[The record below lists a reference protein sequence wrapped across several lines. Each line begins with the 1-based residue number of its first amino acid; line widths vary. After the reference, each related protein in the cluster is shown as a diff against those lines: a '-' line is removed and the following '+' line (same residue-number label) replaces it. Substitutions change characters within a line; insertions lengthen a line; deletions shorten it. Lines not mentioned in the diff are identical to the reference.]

1 MMKKS
6 NVLTYLVL
14 AVLFILLREPFYEM
28 WSGWGPIARL
38 SAIIPSK
45 LNDFAAM
52 AVIVLGVAAMVA
64 FAQHLSYTGNRWARV
79 FAGSVLYMMIVCR
92 ICYGE
97 YYTAFATIPWL
108 RYADILIPIL
118 VALWIAAYFNQQKEE
133 SSENKNQ
140 ESLEHFFYDDLEEV
154 DFLGR
159 NKLVEDLCQRLIG
172 TGSNKKSATGIAI
185 TGGWGT
191 GKSWVLEHTKE
202 SLKAKGE
209 ICIDFKPWLYGEVDM
224 ARMFYRA
231 LERQLKANG
240 LHVEE
245 LKKAV
250 TEIDNDEMVGFGRAF
265 LSLFGIITRGG
276 GREQTVENIKSKL
289 NELNR
294 PIYVFIDDCDRLA
307 RKELLQV
314 LSLLRNTGD
323 FPGLTYVLAFDK
335 DVVKEIIDNEKGLQ
349 YVGKM
354 INLPINLPPITD
366 GVIADYLNQAARD
379 ITRSEAEDCKPF
391 SKIEITRYLPTV
403 REAKRYL
410 NLLSTDY
417 KRHQERFDKY
427 ILNVE
432 DYCLVE
438 LLKYWQTDV
447 YYALQSSGQRLVG
460 FVKDKWNSPVG
471 LPVKDSYKE
480 GSDLFELI
488 KAMFKP
494 VPDSRDR
501 YGIIGI
507 ANQEYFPLYFEKEP
521 DGKYV
526 DGEEYNQALKK
537 EIIPQKID
545 EWMSEGYTGVMG
557 LLCAGYHAMSRKDVF
572 LAMVKYIWHKCEG
585 IEGGM
590 TMGELTYGY
599 GKGKQHGFRNIMNV
613 IDDTPQIR
621 LLTFQRLTD
630 EDEKEDGVMSLIE
643 EMEYPFELMGIWMDQ
658 LRDVNH
664 TDYPYGEVTY
674 YIEKLWDRLL
684 EKVKNEDGG
693 TLDMIDILASC
704 TLEPAFSKMVLPLVK
719 DNPQRW
725 LGATVMILHEGK
737 KEYYLLK
744 SRGIH
749 ALFGSLEKM
758 YDEMKIIVN
767 TAKDENKAYVEAY
780 QSLIYGLAAMTVN
793 KKDDT
798 ISDKYKEPESLEVDN
813 YPDLATSELLGN
825 GPAMPLADALAQLK
839 ETDFW
844 KGKDLR
850 VHREDPGYYFGTEL

>member
-1 MMKKS
+1 MKKS
-6 NVLTYLVL
+6 NVLIYLIL
-14 AVLFILLREPFYEM
+14 AVLFILLREPLYEM
-28 WSGWGPIARL
+28 WNGWGPVARL
-38 SAIIPSK
+38 SAIVPS
-45 LNDFAAM
+45 LWNDAAAM
-52 AVIVLGVAAMVA
+52 MVIVLGVPAMVVL
-64 FAQHLSYTGNRWARV
+64 AQHLSYSGNRWAR
-79 FAGSVLYMMIVCR
+79 FYTGCVLYMSVVFR

-108 RYADILIPIL
+108 RYADILIPVL
-118 VALWIAAYFNQQKEE
+118 VAMWIAAYFNQYKESQFEGHSEE
-133 SSENKNQ
+133 SSQ
-140 ESLEHFFYDDLEEV
+140 HFFYDDMEEV

-159 NKLVEDLCQRLIG
+159 KKLVEDLCQRLAE
-172 TGSNKKSATGIAI
+172 TERNSKSATGIAI

-191 GKSWVLEHTKE
+191 GKSWVLEHIKAN
-202 SLKAKGE
+202 LKAKGE

-224 ARMFYRA
+224 ARMFYKS
-231 LERQLKANG
+231 LESQLKANG
-240 LHVEE
+240 LHIEE

-265 LSLFGIITRGG
+265 LSLFGVITRGG
-276 GREQTVENIKSKL
+276 GREQTVEDIKSRL
-289 NELNR
+289 NEQNR

-307 RKELLQV
+307 KKELLQV
-314 LSLLRNTGD
+314 LSLIRNTGD

-335 DVVKEIIDNEKGLQ
+335 DVVKEIIGSEKGLQ

-354 INLPINLPPITD
+354 INLSINLPPIAD
-366 GVIADYLNQAARD
+366 DVIADYLNQAAGE
-379 ITRSEAEDCKPF
+379 ITGSKSDRCKPF
-391 SKIEITRYLPTV
+391 SKVEITHYLPTV

-417 KRHQERFDKY
+417 KRHQKRFDKY

-438 LLKYWQTDV
+438 LLKYWQPEV
-447 YYALQSSGQRLVG
+447 YYALQSSKQDMVG
-460 FVKDKWNSPVG
+460 FVKGYWNSPAG
-471 LPVKDSYKE
+471 LPIKDSYKE
-480 GSDLFELI
+480 GSDLLQLI
-488 KAMFKP
+488 QTMFKP
-494 VPDSRDR
+494 VSDPRDR

-507 ANQEYFPLYFEKEP
+507 ANQDYSPLYFEKEP
-521 DGKYV
+521 DGKFI
-526 DGEEYNQALKK
+526 DGKEYNLALEK

-545 EWMSEGYTGVMG
+545 EWMSGGYSGVMG
-557 LLCAGYHAMSRKDVF
+557 LLCAGFHAMSRKDVF
-572 LAMVKYIWHKCEG
+572 LAMSKYIWHKCEG

-599 GKGKQHGFRNIMNV
+599 GKDKQHGFMNIMKV
-613 IDDTPQIR
+613 IDETPQIQ

-643 EMEYPFELMGIWMDQ
+643 ESDYPLELMGIWMNQ
-658 LRDVNH
+658 LNDVKH
-664 TDYPYGEVTY
+664 TDYPYGEVTF

-684 EKVKNEDGG
+684 KKVKNEDGG
-693 TLDMIDILASC
+693 TLDMIDILATC
-704 TLEPAFSKMVLPLVK
+704 TLEPTFSKMAMPLVK

-725 LGATVMILHEGK
+725 LGATVMILHDSG

-744 SRGIH
+744 SRAIH

-780 QSLIYGLAAMTVN
+780 QDLIYRLAAIMVN
-793 KKDDT
+793 KKDDA
-798 ISDKYKEPESLEVDN
+798 IPDKYKEPESIEVDK
-813 YPDLATSELLGN
+813 YPDLAASELLGN
-825 GPAMPLADALAQLK
+825 GPVMPLADALAQIK

-850 VHREDPGYYFGTEL
+850 IHREDPGFYFGMEL

>member
-1 MMKKS
+1 MKRS
-6 NVLTYLVL
+6 QVLTYLVL
-14 AVLFILLREPFYEM
+14 TVLFVLLREPFFEM
-28 WSGWGPIARL
+28 WSGWGPVARL
-38 SAIIPSK
+38 AVIVPSK
-45 LNDFAAM
+45 LNDVAAM
-52 AVIVLGVAAMVA
+52 MVIVLGVPTMLRL
-64 FAQHLSYTGNRWARV
+64 AQHLSYTGNRWARV
-79 FAGSVLYMMIVCR
+79 FAGLVLYMMVVCR

-97 YYTAFATIPWL
+97 QYTAFATVSWL

-118 VALWIAAYFNQQKEE
+118 VSLWIAAYYNQYKESNARKPME
-133 SSENKNQ
+133 TTQ
-140 ESLEHFFYDDLEEV
+140 QLFYDDIDEV

-159 NKLVEDLCQRLIG
+159 KKLVEDLCQRLAE
-172 TGSNKKSATGIAI
+172 TEKNKKSAIGVAI

-191 GKSWVLEHTKE
+191 GKSWVLEHIKE
-202 SLKAKGE
+202 NLKAKGE

-224 ARMFYRA
+224 ARMFYKA

-240 LHVEE
+240 LHIEE

-250 TEIDNDEMVGFGRAF
+250 TEIDNDEMVGVGRAF
-265 LSLFGIITRGG
+265 LSLFGVVTRSG
-276 GREQTVENIKSKL
+276 GREQTTDNIKNRL
-289 NELNR
+289 NELNQ

-314 LSLLRNTGD
+314 LSLIRNTGD

-335 DVVKEIIDNEKGLQ
+335 EVVKEIIGDEKGLQ

-354 INLPINLPPITD
+354 INLPINLSPISD
-366 GVIADYLNQAARD
+366 NVIADYLNQTAGE
-379 ITRSEAEDCKPF
+379 ITGGKAEDCKPF
-391 SKIEITRYLPTV
+391 SKIEITHYLPTV

-417 KRHQERFDKY
+417 KRHQARFDKY
-427 ILNVE
+427 VLNVE

-438 LLKYWQTDV
+438 LLKYWQPEV
-447 YYALQSSGQRLVG
+447 YYVLQSSKQDMIG
-460 FVKDKWNSPVG
+460 FVKGYWNSPAG
-471 LPVKDSYKE
+471 LPIKDSYKE
-480 GSDLFELI
+480 GSDLLQLI
-488 KAMFKP
+488 QSMFKP
-494 VPDSRDR
+494 VSDSRDR
-501 YGIIGI
+501 YGIVGI

-521 DGKYV
+521 GRKYV

-537 EIIPQKID
+537 KILPQKID
-545 EWMSEGYTGVMG
+545 EWMPEGYTGVMG

-572 LAMVKYIWHKCEG
+572 LAMAKYIWHKCEG

-599 GKGKQHGFRNIMNV
+599 GKDWQHGFRNIMKV
-613 IDDTPQIR
+613 IDETPQIC

-630 EDEKEDGVMSLIE
+630 ENEKEDGVMSLIE
-643 EMEYPFELMGIWMDQ
+643 ESDYPFELMGIWMNQ
-658 LRDVNH
+658 LNDVSH
-664 TDYPYGEVTY
+664 TDYPYGEVTF

-684 EKVKNEDGG
+684 EKVKKEDGG

-704 TLEPAFSKMVLPLVK
+704 TLEPTFSKIVLPLVK

-725 LGATVMILHEGK
+725 LGATVMVLYDSG

-767 TAKDENKAYVEAY
+767 TSKEENKAYVEAY
-780 QSLIYGLAAMTVN
+780 QSLIYGIAALTVN
-793 KKDDT
+793 KKDSN
-798 ISDKYKEPESLEVDN
+798 IPDKYKEPESLEVDE

-825 GPAMPLADALAQLK
+825 GPAMPLADALAQIK

-850 VHREDPGYYFGTEL
+850 IHREDPGFYFGTEL